1 MSNELTYEQIVEH
14 IIENKEIPNAVNV
27 PNIILDDSKRS
38 ESKMIPRNKPWEVTN
53 KDNETEVSNTEHEK
67 N

>member
-53 KDNETEVSNTEHEK
+53 KDNTEVSNTEHEK